1 MAKAPAI
8 VLTTGFTPLDNHLEA
23 LAEDINKNYN
33 QAMDGY
39 FKTARTVHD
48 ALAYIDD
55 KFLDGK
61 ERETQ
66 INAFFKQTLL
76 NGDNGTV
83 SKLRTIGSNFP
94 VISEYKD
101 HIPNNATAYYLV
113 ARMEDANAWLSKAVN
128 QKDEDKQ
135 LTPETSITELRHLI
149 ATGSKS
155 QKLISE
161 RKLRKAF
168 VINISDDAIGGDD
181 HKKLEVLIEQ
191 IDEISNV
198 EIKDFKLFQ
207 KQLKKYDRLLQA
219 EYNKIGRRLVREA
232 IAEYKNRTASGL
244 KGYKILK
251 KMELSHRKPDVAGW
265 DKDEIDIMLKAEQF
279 AKILVELPLHSDI
292 TDDDILQ
299 MAIEKVGY
307 MG

>member
-1 MAKAPAI
+1 MSAFPKPIGKPQLTDSDFRGVFVHGRKCFIDETLESISKCDFTEISRSADMAKAPAI
-8 VLTTGFTPLDNHLEA
+8 VLTTGFSPLDNHLEA

-55 KFLDGK
+55 KFPDGK

-76 NGDNGTV
+76 NGDKGTV

-181 HKKLEVLIEQ
+181 HQKLEVLIEQ

-198 EIKDFKLFQ
+198 EIEDFRLFQ
-207 KQLKKYDRLLQA
+207 KQQEKYARLLQA
-219 EYNKIGRRLVREA
+219 EYNKIGKRLVREA
-232 IAEYKNRTASGL
+232 IAEYRKIPQNS
-244 KGYKILK
+244 KGIRY
-251 KMELSHRKPDVAGW
+251 
-265 DKDEIDIMLKAEQF
+265 
-279 AKILVELPLHSDI
+279 
-292 TDDDILQ
+292 
-299 MAIEKVGY
+299 
-307 MG
+307 

>member
-8 VLTTGFTPLDNHLEA
+8 VLTTGFSPLDNHLEA

-55 KFLDGK
+55 KFPDGN

-66 INAFFKQTLL
+66 INALFKQTLL
-76 NGDNGTV
+76 NGDKGTV

-113 ARMEDANAWLSKAVN
+113 ARIEDANAWLRKAVN

-181 HKKLEVLIEQ
+181 HQKLEVLIEQ

-198 EIKDFKLFQ
+198 EIEDFRLFQ
-207 KQLKKYDRLLQA
+207 KQQEKYARLLQA
-219 EYNKIGRRLVREA
+219 EYNKIGKRLVREA
-232 IAEYKNRTASGL
+232 IAEYRKIPKNS
-244 KGYKILK
+244 KGIRY
-251 KMELSHRKPDVAGW
+251 
-265 DKDEIDIMLKAEQF
+265 
-279 AKILVELPLHSDI
+279 
-292 TDDDILQ
+292 
-299 MAIEKVGY
+299 
-307 MG
+307 

>member
-1 MAKAPAI
+1 M
-8 VLTTGFTPLDNHLEA
+8 
-23 LAEDINKNYN
+23 
-33 QAMDGY
+33 
-39 FKTARTVHD
+39 
-48 ALAYIDD
+48 
-55 KFLDGK
+55 
-61 ERETQ
+61 
-66 INAFFKQTLL
+66 L
-76 NGDNGTV
+76 NGDKGTV

-113 ARMEDANAWLSKAVN
+113 ARIEDANAWLRKAVN

-181 HKKLEVLIEQ
+181 HQKLEVLIEQ

-198 EIKDFKLFQ
+198 EIEDFKLFQ

-232 IAEYKNRTASGL
+232 IAEYRKRNASRFKAYQIS
-244 KGYKILK
+244 KGKV
-251 KMELSHRKPDVAGW
+251 SSDQKPYTIAW
-265 DKDEIDIMLKAEQF
+265 KDEIEAWVETGQF
-279 AKILVELPLHSDI
+279 ATILVELPLHSDI
-292 TDDDILQ
+292 TDRDIWQ
-299 MAIEKVGY
+299 MAEEKVG
-307 MG
+307 

>member
-1 MAKAPAI
+1 M
-8 VLTTGFTPLDNHLEA
+8 
-23 LAEDINKNYN
+23 
-33 QAMDGY
+33 
-39 FKTARTVHD
+39 
-48 ALAYIDD
+48 
-55 KFLDGK
+55 
-61 ERETQ
+61 
-66 INAFFKQTLL
+66 L
-76 NGDNGTV
+76 NGDKGTV

-168 VINISDDAIGGDD
+168 VINISEDAIYGDD
-181 HKKLEVLIEQ
+181 HQKLEELVAQ
-191 IDEISNV
+191 IAEISNV
-198 EIKDFKLFQ
+198 EIEDFRLFE
-207 KQLKKYDRLLQA
+207 KQQKKYWNTVQA

-232 IAEYKNRTASGL
+232 KAEYRKRNASRFKAYQIS
-244 KGYKILK
+244 KGKV
-251 KMELSHRKPDVAGW
+251 SSDQKPYTIAW
-265 DKDEIDIMLKAEQF
+265 KDEIEAWVEAGQF
-279 AKILVELPLHSDI
+279 ATILVELPLHSDI
-292 TDDDILQ
+292 TDDDIWQ
-299 MAIEKVGY
+299 MAEEKVG
-307 MG
+307 